1 MRQRE
6 LRLLL
11 NNLVSTEENAQE
23 CSLCSCVFFFPENK
37 ILVDSLTAVCYS
49 EKCYIMAR
57 YACLPE
63 KAGRV
68 ML

>member
-1 MRQRE
+1 MQFVF
-6 LRLLL
+6 LRFL
-11 NNLVSTEENAQE
+11 
-23 CSLCSCVFFFPENK
+23 FPEKTKN
-37 ILVDSLTAVCYS
+37 LVDSLTAVCYS